1 MHRRAEVHGVSKGH
15 PGVSNMDRLEL
26 FFSHLAL
33 TARVFLTG
41 RLCGTSSDHANT
53 KCGHLHVVRNGTIK
67 IIDAGG
73 VADVIDEPT
82 ILLYPYSEPH
92 TFQSEG
98 ADIVCAFVEF
108 GTSASNPLARALP
121 KLLKVPLSAV
131 PELQP
136 VIELLF
142 TEGFAEKPGRQIAV
156 NRLMEYILV
165 VLLRAG
171 IERRLIQ
178 DGVLPAFSDQ
188 RLSKA
193 IDAIH
198 LEPERQWQLQELAT
212 VAGMSRARF
221 AAHFLGVTGHTPFEY
236 LAQWRISVAQSLLL
250 KGDPLKLVA
259 PYVGYAS
266 AGALTRAF
274 TQRVGMSP
282 TLWLENQ
289 RNAKA

>member
-1 MHRRAEVHGVSKGH
+1 
-15 PGVSNMDRLEL
+15 MDRLEL

-41 RLCGTSSDHANT
+41 RLCGTSSDHADT
-53 KCGHLHVVRNGTIK
+53 KCGHLHVVRNGRMK
-67 IIDAGG
+67 ILDDGG
-73 VADVIDEPT
+73 VADLISEPT

-92 TFQSEG
+92 TFQSDG

-108 GTSASNPLARALP
+108 GTTGSNPLARALP

-131 PELQP
+131 PELRP

-142 TEGFAEKPGRQIAV
+142 VEGFADKPGRQIAV

-165 VLLRAG
+165 VLLRTG
-171 IERRLIQ
+171 IEQRLIQ
-178 DGVLPAFSDQ
+178 DGLLPAFSDL

-193 IDAIH
+193 VDAIH

-212 VAGMSRARF
+212 IAGMSRARF
-221 AAHFLGVTGHTPFEY
+221 AAHFLGVTGYTPFAY

-274 TQRVGMSP
+274 TQHVGMSP
-282 TLWLENQ
+282 SVWLEGQ
-289 RNAKA
+289 RKAKPYQAS

>member
-1 MHRRAEVHGVSKGH
+1 
-15 PGVSNMDRLEL
+15 MDRLEL

-41 RLCGTSSDHANT
+41 RLCGTSSDHASA
-53 KCGHLHVVRNGTIK
+53 KCGHLHVVRNGTMK
-67 IIDAGG
+67 ILDAAGIT
-73 VADVIDEPT
+73 DVINEPT

-92 TFQSEG
+92 TFQSDG

-108 GTSASNPLARALP
+108 GTGASNPLARALP

-131 PELQP
+131 PELGP

-142 TEGFAEKPGRQIAV
+142 NEGFAEKPGRQIAV
-156 NRLMEYILV
+156 NRLVEYILI

-171 IERRLIQ
+171 IEGRLIQ
-178 DGVLPAFSDQ
+178 DGVLPAFSDL

-193 IDAIH
+193 VDAIH

-212 VAGMSRARF
+212 IAGMSRARF
-221 AAHFLGVTGHTPFEY
+221 AAHFLEVTGHTPFEY
-236 LAQWRISVAQSLLL
+236 LAHWRISVAQSFLL

-274 TQRVGMSP
+274 TQHVGVPP
-282 TLWLENQ
+282 TTWLESQ
-289 RNAKA
+289 RKVKA